1 MAGQEP
7 ALAAGSK
14 NGKPTTT
21 TTTTTTSATKKKIVF
36 ILRTTQPRI
45 MFARERK
52 RRVEGRKYVTGNEK
66 NISYQS
72 SSCC

>member
-21 TTTTTTSATKKKIVF
+21 TTSAAKKKIVF